1 MNKVSQLSVIEYF
14 YLYSVS
20 NLLLLVYIPM
30 LVYIS
35 ILVHVFQYLF
45 MYFRPVHVLENFWQW
60 QYIGIEL
67 KITSLAGGVLQ
78 LVGQQCLF

>member
-1 MNKVSQLSVIEYF
+1 
-14 YLYSVS
+14 
-20 NLLLLVYIPM
+20 M

-60 QYIGIEL
+60 QYIEIEL

-78 LVGQQCLF
+78 LVGQQYLF